1 MRPLNNLPE
10 IVFVSSDASE
20 IEKTIFDLYTS
31 LTGRTLAQGDPVRLF
46 LMCITNIVVL
56 LMNNINET
64 GKQNLLR
71 YAAGNNLDHLG
82 ALVGTE
88 RLLATAAKT
97 TMIITLS
104 AAQDSAV
111 IIPAGTRI
119 AVNGNTDI
127 YFAIDELQIIQP
139 GETTIEADATC
150 LQSGVIGNGFGEN
163 QINVIVDP
171 VPFVKSITNIT
182 VSAGG
187 ADVETDDSYRE
198 AIHQAPESFSVA
210 GPDGA
215 YIYFAKRASALIS
228 DVAVF
233 SPEPGTVQITP
244 LETGGKIPESELLEI
259 IEEAVNDRAVRP
271 LTDKVDVVA
280 PTAVPYNID
289 VTYYISK
296 DDNSQAN
303 VIQENVKQ
311 AVEEFKMWQKE
322 KLGRDINPSELIA
335 RMVGAGA
342 KRVIV
347 TEPEYKVLEVTQIAQ
362 ESSVNVKLGGIE
374 NE

>member
-10 IVFVSSDASE
+10 IIFVSSDATE
-20 IEKTIFDLYTS
+20 IQKTIFDLYTS

-46 LMCITNIVVL
+46 LMCITHIVVL

-71 YAAGNNLDHLG
+71 YAVGNNLDHLG
-82 ALVGTE
+82 ALVGTD
-88 RLLATAAKT
+88 RLAASAAKT
-97 TMIITLS
+97 TMVITLS
-104 AAQDSAV
+104 AQQNSAV

-139 GETTIEADATC
+139 GETNIEAAATC
-150 LQSGVIGNGFGEN
+150 LQTGIIGNDFSEN

-171 VPFVKSITNIT
+171 VPFVASITNKT

-187 ADVETDDSYRE
+187 ADVENDDSYRE

-215 YIYFAKRASALIS
+215 YQYFAKRASALIS

-244 LETGGKIPESELLEI
+244 LETGGKIPESELLDI
-259 IEEAVNDRAVRP
+259 VEEAVNDRKVRP
-271 LTDKVDVVA
+271 LTDKVNVIA

-303 VIQENVKQ
+303 VIQENVNK
-311 AVEEFKMWQKE
+311 AVEEFKEWQKE

-347 TEPEYKVLEVTQIAQ
+347 AEPEYTVLEITQIAQ
-362 ESSVNVKLGGIE
+362 ESAVDVKLGGIE